1 MYLHHFQ
8 ACDLPVVENIFLDL
22 VLHILLKLFERTLR
36 MHDVNAT
43 FAAVSISSKTPRN
56 KTMHGQRKV
65 LKGWRKRWELQ
76 KWERLLHRLEMLR
89 WQLLLERLD
98 ELREKLEDEAEDDL

>member
-22 VLHILLKLFERTLR
+22 VLHILLKLFERTLH

-43 FAAVSISSKTPRN
+43 FAAVSISSKTPKEQNNARPA
-56 KTMHGQRKV
+56 KG
-65 LKGWRKRWELQ
+65 LK
-76 KWERLLHRLEMLR
+76 RLAKAMAA
-89 WQLLLERLD
+89 
-98 ELREKLEDEAEDDL
+98 AEVGALAPQA